1 MRISTYWYFI
11 ASIPVIACAYVAL
24 GQVDDD
30 EVDDFLKNSG
40 ELLQSFEDDSFDDK
54 VSVEP
59 ADDVTPPAKDGNEP
73 FRSDN
78 ALMPNRL
85 LDLDGEEEGTV
96 DPPIDP
102 EPSPRVVTSGSSSG
116 AMAVDP
122 LDALSID
129 EQRRRYEAMTLEQM
143 LRNVKRLPEGFEGQ
157 GNSGSV
163 LDVVDLL
170 PNPDSDA
177 GQGTPNPDSGSVAP
191 GAGAQDP
198 RDDGSSSPT
207 YSTREIPMMDSSE
220 VKEDPED
227 EPYVV
232 LDGDRLDGKLAEKI
246 REAIQHTR
254 MAHSGTGYPGPN
266 ASVDR
271 AVNYCNKVLV
281 QLGEPEHK
289 QYRRDLLLAL
299 VKMFERCEMW
309 VEAAKTRERCL
320 EEFASDAKYPFE
332 NGEDMPT
339 IAEMHIE
346 LGRIYRRI
354 GAFRMAKNKF
364 YDGLNATLAVP
375 KEKAFAFKR
384 IADEAMLEIAETHLD
399 MEDYDNAIKYFSRL
413 LKVSRLHEIQ
423 KGSAFFKHAYA
434 HYQRARMNLRHE
446 ARMKDDPKR
455 KHLRPEYEPGKAP
468 EADLAKVRH
477 DLRGFAQRFPES
489 QYVPE
494 SYYLLALTHD
504 QLHEKDDALKQVEA
518 LLRTSPYNPIEI
530 DKALDNPQR
539 KIDTVQV
546 SRDIALWN
554 FWKKKTGNYL
564 ANEFFE
570 EGDYFKALRVYQ
582 ALSEI
587 DDEPS
592 WKIPI
597 RYQMGL
603 CHERLG
609 HVGEARRVYTE
620 LVEAP
625 IGEAE
630 NVNVQLVRDMAKN
643 RLNFVGWATAA
654 DKLLLKAAARS
665 RP

>member
-1 MRISTYWYFI
+1 MRIPTHWFCI
-11 ASIPVIACAYVAL
+11 ASVSILACSSIAL
-24 GQVDDD
+24 GQVDDE
-30 EVDDFLKNSG
+30 EVEDFLKNSG
-40 ELLQSFEDDSFDDK
+40 ELLKSVDDDSFDDK
-54 VSVEP
+54 VSVDPSDEII
-59 ADDVTPPAKDGNEP
+59 PPVKDGNEP

-78 ALMPNRL
+78 ALMPGRL
-85 LDLDGEEEGTV
+85 LDLEEDKEKEV
-96 DPPIDP
+96 DSGDAAPA
-102 EPSPRVVTSGSSSG
+102 PRVVSSGSSSG
-116 AMAVDP
+116 ALAVDP

-143 LRNVKRLPEGFEGQ
+143 LKNVKPLPEGASRQ
-157 GNSGSV
+157 G
-163 LDVVDLL
+163 
-170 PNPDSDA
+170 
-177 GQGTPNPDSGSVAP
+177 DSGSGLDTVELLRAP
-191 GAGAQDP
+191 GSGEATP
-198 RDDGSSSPT
+198 GSGQVTFSGDSSNSPT
-207 YSTREIPMMDSSE
+207 YSTREIPLVDGSE
-220 VKEDPED
+220 SKEDTSG

-232 LDGDRLDGKLAEKI
+232 LDGDRLDKRLAEKI
-246 REAIQHTR
+246 YEAIQQTR
-254 MAHSGTGYPGPN
+254 MAHSGTGYPGPD
-266 ASVDR
+266 ASVER
-271 AVNYCNKVLV
+271 AMSYCNKVLV
-281 QLGEPEHK
+281 QLGKPEQK

-309 VEAAKTRERCL
+309 VEAAKSRERFL

-332 NGEDMPT
+332 NGEDMLSM
-339 IAEMHIE
+339 AEMHIE

-364 YDGLNATLAVP
+364 YDGLNATLSVP

-384 IADEAMLEIAETHLD
+384 VADEAMLEIAETYLD

-423 KGSAFFKHAYA
+423 KGNAFFKHAYS
-434 HYQRARMNLRHE
+434 HYQRARKNLRRE
-446 ARMKDDPKR
+446 VRADADPKR
-455 KHLRPEYEPGKAP
+455 RHVKIEYKPGTAP
-468 EADLAKVRH
+468 ESDLAKVRH
-477 DLRGFAQRFPES
+477 DLRGFAKRFPES

-518 LLRTSPYNPIEI
+518 LLRTSPYNPVAIAE
-530 DKALDNPQR
+530 AMNNPQR
-539 KIDTVQV
+539 KIDKVQV

-570 EGDYFKALRVYQ
+570 DGDYFKALRVYQ

-620 LVEAP
+620 LVEVP
-625 IGEAE
+625 SGEEE
-630 NVNVQLVRDMAKN
+630 NPNSNVQLVRDMAKS

-654 DKLLLKAAARS
+654 DKLLLKAASRS